1 MSIPS
6 AVHNADLF
14 AQLQAIQDELAPI
27 LAVCLVLVSA
37 QGREV
42 TLPSGLPLVCN
53 RRECTTKCP
62 PCLQSL
68 PAAADGKIRQCPF
81 GLYWAALPT
90 TLRSGEND
98 LYLHVGRTTVSATVA
113 AHLTLLQ
120 HLCTLPLNVPT
131 ATRRKSRHP
140 MPDADI
146 LTAQER
152 KVLACLAAGMT
163 NKEVA
168 QSLCIS
174 LSTVKTHIS
183 NIFKKLG
190 ITNRTEATIYA
201 LKNGISLEKQDVY

>member
-1 MSIPS
+1 
-6 AVHNADLF
+6 
-14 AQLQAIQDELAPI
+14 
-27 LAVCLVLVSA
+27 
-37 QGREV
+37 
-42 TLPSGLPLVCN
+42 
-53 RRECTTKCP
+53 
-62 PCLQSL
+62 
-68 PAAADGKIRQCPF
+68 
-81 GLYWAALPT
+81 
-90 TLRSGEND
+90 
-98 LYLHVGRTTVSATVA
+98 
-113 AHLTLLQ
+113 
-120 HLCTLPLNVPT
+120 
-131 ATRRKSRHP
+131 